1 MDEVTARATL
11 VPFAAEEGGAL
22 AATLDR
28 SQIESA
34 LGDEDAEPEL
44 LLDVTRTRPGTDESE
59 TRRIAISWDRED
71 LKAVLGSSPRDEV
84 TFAVDG
90 KSLAYAFD
98 QGDVE
103 AHGLR
108 NKAAVLTIAVVTA
121 GAGAASAQGAVMVE
135 TGGAAGSSGLADS
148 YTTMENSRSALVS
161 GATADSATLG
171 AGYTAMENT
180 RSELTAQST
189 DDSSALSDAYTA
201 AETSRAELASASS
214 TDATEGTGVLSSA
227 YTAAENAR
235 ADLIGTADD
244 TGSAVSSDDG
254 ISISAPDPAT
264 VGAGAGVVALAI
276 AAAAFAARTRRR
288 EGLA

>member
-11 VPFAAEEGGAL
+11 VPFAAQEGGAL
-22 AATLDR
+22 AATVDR

-34 LGDEDAEPEL
+34 LGAEDAELEL

-59 TRRIAISWDRED
+59 TRQVAISWDRDD
-71 LKAVLGSSPRDEV
+71 LEAVLGTSTRDSV

-108 NKAAVLTIAVVTA
+108 NKAAVITIALATA
-121 GAGAASAQGAVMVE
+121 GAGAATAQGAVMVE
-135 TGGAAGSSGLADS
+135 TGGAAGSGLSDS
-148 YTTMENSRSALVS
+148 YTLIENSRSALVS
-161 GATADSATLG
+161 GAEAESASLG
-171 AGYTAMENT
+171 AGYTAMENS

-189 DDSSALSDAYTA
+189 DDSSVLSDAYTA
-201 AETSRAELASASS
+201 AETSRAELATASS
-214 TDATEGTGVLSSA
+214 ADTTEGTGVLSEA

-244 TGSAVSSDDG
+244 SGTAVSSDDG

-288 EGLA
+288 TGLA